1 MSKILSDHARVS
13 DEAMTQ
19 WQLSE
24 SKLEQLSNKLD
35 AAQTELTTKDILV
48 KQHAKVAEEAVS
60 GESLMNKWVRLVL

>member
-19 WQLSE
+19 WQHSE
-24 SKLEQLSNKLD
+24 SKLKQLIDKLN

-48 KQHAKVAEEAVS
+48 KQHSKVAEEAVTGKAYGKS
-60 GESLMNKWVRLVL
+60 K